1 MKNKKILIAII
12 VVLVLIAV
20 TAIGIL
26 VLKNSEEKDSI
37 KEDNTSKV
45 VEKNEVTNTKNDE
58 KDVDYKGII
67 KKFLV
72 ACDSEDDMDDFVD
85 EYVDIKSLYV
95 INSVGSFSEFMDEYE
110 KTKPK
115 DYKDYIDDVK
125 EQFADFVDSEE
136 KIKLLNV
143 EKPRSMSEIDIDI
156 WNDVRFTVEIDDEEY
171 ELAAIFC
178 DNKVVGIVNASI
190 VDAWYKLDEN
200 SAKETANDALSTA
213 LASISTDF
221 YVSEDYENSSLI
233 EMVTE
238 DRLTELAPGYEFTIT
253 EGKENG
259 SEILNITMKKD
270 GYTFVAEVSEILII
284 KSFELK
290 E

>member
-12 VVLVLIAV
+12 VVLVLIAI

-110 KTKPK
+110 KTKSK

-156 WNDVRFTVEIDDEEY
+156 WKDVRFTVEIDDEEY

-178 DNKVVGIVNASI
+178 DNKVVEIVNASI

-200 SAKETANDALSTA
+200 SAKGTANDALSTA

-221 YVSEDYENSSLI
+221 YISEDYENSSLI

-253 EGKENG
+253 EGKEND

-270 GYTFVAEVSEILII
+270 GYTFVAEVSETLVI

-290 E
+290 D

>member
-20 TAIGIL
+20 TAIGII

-45 VEKNEVTNTKNDE
+45 VEKNEITNTKNDE

-72 ACDSEDDMDDFVD
+72 ACDSEEDMNDFVD

-110 KTKPK
+110 KTKTK
-115 DYKDYIDDVK
+115 DYKDYIDDAK

-156 WNDVRFTVEIDDEEY
+156 WKDVRFTVEIDDEEY

-200 SAKETANDALSTA
+200 SAKGTANDFLSTA

-238 DRLTELAPGYEFTIT
+238 DRLAELAPGYEFTIA
-253 EGKENG
+253 EGKEND

-270 GYTFVAEVSEILII
+270 GYTFVAEVSETLTI